1 MFIYYHYTEGQ
12 IFRKPEKVNRTDLI
26 SQGKMGDMNEK
37 DAEKDNDENKKQQ
50 FYN

>member
-1 MFIYYHYTEGQ
+1 M
-12 IFRKPEKVNRTDLI
+12 DLI

-50 FYN
+50 FFNQISEMEQKCHS